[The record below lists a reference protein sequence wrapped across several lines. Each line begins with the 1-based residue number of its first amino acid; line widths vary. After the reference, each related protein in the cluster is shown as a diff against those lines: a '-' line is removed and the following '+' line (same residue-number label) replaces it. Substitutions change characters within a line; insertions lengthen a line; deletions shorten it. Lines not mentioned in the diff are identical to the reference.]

1 MIHALQAPFSDTFVR
16 GFRKL
21 VKKPGGA
28 FAVTYLS
35 VLIVLAIIMPMIYP
49 LTYYDTVLA
58 SKNSAPSFQN
68 WFGTDEL
75 GRDIFIRIFWGARI
89 SLFVGIVA
97 ACLDVFIGMV
107 YGAISGYLGEKTDEI
122 MMRIVDVFHSI
133 PNLLIIIMLMVV
145 LGNGIFTII
154 LAMACTGWI
163 NMARL
168 IRTQV
173 LRTKELDFV
182 IASRAYGASPYWVIR
197 KHLLPNCM
205 GTIFTTLTFSI
216 PVAIFTETFLSF
228 LGLGVQAP
236 IASWGTMA
244 SDGLNGADFYPWR
257 LIFPALF
264 ISMTML
270 AFNLLGDGLRDVF
283 DEKLD
288 RR

>member
-1 MIHALQAPFSDTFVR
+1 MIITDLNRIDSYYTFR
-16 GFRKL
+16 FKKL
-21 VKKPGGA
+21 LKKPSTA
-28 FAVTYLS
+28 FAVSFLS
-35 VLIVLAIIMPMIYP
+35 LLLLCAIVLPMIYP
-49 LTYYDTVLA
+49 LTYYDTVLS
-58 SKNSAPSFQN
+58 SKNAPPSLFN

-97 ACLDVFIGMV
+97 AFLDVFIGMV
-107 YGAISGYLGEKTDEI
+107 YGAISGYCGGRVDEF
-122 MMRIVDVFHSI
+122 MMRVVDIFHAI

-145 LGNGIFTII
+145 FGNGIFTII
-154 LAMACTGWI
+154 LAMACTGWL

-182 IASRAYGASPYWVIR
+182 IAAEAYGASSYWVIR

-205 GTIFTTLTFSI
+205 GTIITTLTFSI

-244 SDGLNGADFYPWR
+244 HDGLNGSDFYPWR

-264 ISMTML
+264 ISLTML
-270 AFNLLGDGLRDVF
+270 SFNLLGDGLRDVL
-283 DEKLD
+283 DE
-288 RR
+288 RRV